1 MKKAI
6 TLMSICLAGLTLAA
20 CGNNNSDQ
28 AKTNSSLKAEN
39 SSLKAA
45 NARSNSSQTNPTVD
59 KYDNAEYALAAYLKF
74 QKTDASSLSNTENM
88 TWQQQGNRYIIGF
101 GGHTTSMTV
110 NKNDVLVTFDDVEG
124 DHMGS
129 GNGHRTYTKAELAQF
144 IKGQKDDI
152 DNLLRNHGSSEDSNS
167 ANNSANKD
175 AESSSNATAEEND
188 SDDDEPTSSNHH
200 NNQQR
205 NVRTQASGFAGG
217 NINSA
222 NNSNGAQTGA
232 TTNGNTGTNNSGQ
245 NNPQ

>member
-1 MKKAI
+1 M
-6 TLMSICLAGLTLAA
+6 
-20 CGNNNSDQ
+20 
-28 AKTNSSLKAEN
+28 
-39 SSLKAA
+39 
-45 NARSNSSQTNPTVD
+45 
-59 KYDNAEYALAAYLKF
+59 KF

-152 DNLLRNHGSSEDSNS
+152 DNLLRNHGSSADSNS
-167 ANNSANKD
+167 DNNSINKD
-175 AESSSNATAEEND
+175 AESSSNATAEESD
-188 SDDDEPTSSNHH
+188 SDDEPMSNNHH

-205 NVRTQASGFAGG
+205 NGRIQTSGITGG
-217 NINSA
+217 SANSA
-222 NNSNGAQTGA
+222 NTGNGNQTTPSNSSNTGA
-232 TTNGNTGTNNSGQ
+232 ANSSQ
-245 NNPQ
+245 INPQ